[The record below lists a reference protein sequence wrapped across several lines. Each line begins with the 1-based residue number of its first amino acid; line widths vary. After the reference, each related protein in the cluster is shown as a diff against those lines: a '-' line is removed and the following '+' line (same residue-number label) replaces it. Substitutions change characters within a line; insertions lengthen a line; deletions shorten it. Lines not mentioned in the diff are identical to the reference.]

1 MVLESKN
8 VALHSIT
15 DKVSFEKLLSWL
27 VSLLYEYLKK
37 ASKYFQGIFSCC
49 YLYYLSALCCLEV
62 NCFGIFL
69 GFSSIQPVI
78 MVESCVL
85 SFLCFNLVQC
95 FKTTKYFQHLKLT
108 PNLRV
113 KGNSYWSKVSNANKM
128 LITQIILQ
136 VIHLKRSPSLW
147 ISEEKSRKRT
157 RRRIK
162 TYVWSV

>member
-78 MVESCVL
+78 RVESCVL

-147 ISEEKSRKRT
+147 ISEEKSRKIT